1 MADGL
6 SAVATNASPRAVAK
20 ASWSGSRKPFAETF
34 PAKTPEIISVR
45 TLNII
50 LCWSIITD
58 SLVQTIER
66 TP

>member
-20 ASWSGSRKPFAETF
+20 ASWSASRKPFAEAFQVKAT
-34 PAKTPEIISVR
+34 EIISVR
-45 TLNII
+45 NLNMPGRFII
-50 LCWSIITD
+50 AD
-58 SLVQTIER
+58 SWDQTTKR